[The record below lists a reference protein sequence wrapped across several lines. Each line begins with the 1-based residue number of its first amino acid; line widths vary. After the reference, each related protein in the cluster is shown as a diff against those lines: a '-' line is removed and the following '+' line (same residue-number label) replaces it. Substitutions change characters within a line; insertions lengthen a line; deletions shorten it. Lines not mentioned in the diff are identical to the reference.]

1 MESHQPTKSWSIHTR
16 PEIIAKYE
24 ILERV
29 GSGAYSDVYRARRLS
44 DNLVVALKEVHDYQS
59 AFREIEALQILR
71 NCPNVVV
78 LHEYFWREDGDD
90 DAVLVLEY
98 LRTDLA
104 TVVKEAKRD
113 GRGIGVGEVKRWMI
127 QILCGLDA
135 CHRNMIV
142 HRDLKP
148 SNLLVSDDGV
158 LKLADFGQ
166 ARILLEHGYVAAYNG
181 PALYEQNPV
190 NPENTFHP
198 PEGFTETHNSCQEA
212 YEIQEQGTI
221 SKEEYFRQLDEV
233 KAKKAV
239 DETDKETN
247 FYDGNASCL
256 ATCSTSDIED
266 DPFESSYSYE
276 AGEGGDNRQ
285 GCLTSCVGTRWF
297 RAPELLYGSIDYS
310 LEIDLWSLGCIF
322 AELFTLEPLFP
333 GTADID
339 QLSRIFNVLGNLT
352 EEVWPACSKLPD
364 YNMISFNK
372 VENPIGLGAC
382 MPNLSPDEISLV
394 KRLVCYDPASR
405 ATAMELL
412 HDKFFTEEPLPVPV
426 SELWV
431 PSTRSGQDE
440 DTPGGW
446 NEYDEMGS
454 DSDFEDFGPGNFTST
469 STGFSIQFP

>member
-1 MESHQPTKSWSIHTR
+1 M
-16 PEIIAKYE
+16 
-24 ILERV
+24 
-29 GSGAYSDVYRARRLS
+29 D
-44 DNLVVALKEVHDYQS
+44 
-59 AFREIEALQILR
+59 
-71 NCPNVVV
+71 
-78 LHEYFWREDGDD
+78 
-90 DAVLVLEY
+90 
-98 LRTDLA
+98 
-104 TVVKEAKRD
+104 
-113 GRGIGVGEVKRWMI
+113 
-127 QILCGLDA
+127 
-135 CHRNMIV
+135 
-142 HRDLKP
+142 
-148 SNLLVSDDGV
+148 
-158 LKLADFGQ
+158 
-166 ARILLEHGYVAAYNG
+166 
-181 PALYEQNPV
+181 
-190 NPENTFHP
+190 NTFHP
-198 PEGFTETHNSCQEA
+198 PESFPDTHNSCLEA

-266 DPFESSYSYE
+266 DDPFESSYSYE
-276 AGEGGDNRQ
+276 AGEGGANRQ

-297 RAPELLYGSIDYS
+297 RAPELLYGSIDYG

-339 QLSRIFNVLGNLT
+339 QLSRIFNVLGNLS

-372 VENPIGLGAC
+372 VENPIGLEAC
-382 MPNLSPDEISLV
+382 LPNRSPDEISLV

-412 HDKFFTEEPLPVPV
+412 HDKFFSEEPLPVPI

-440 DTPGGW
+440 DTPRGW
-446 NEYDEMGS
+446 YEYDEMGS
-454 DSDFEDFGPGNFTST
+454 DSDFEDFGPVNVTST